1 MGRVKV
7 LITLLLPAFLSACLV
22 SFAAG
27 IAVLLKA
34 NNQLTGWLSVAV
46 DLVFALLSWAI
57 FLMVSIPPSVQIASG
72 MYIIVNFGKT
82 TSERI
87 SMQLTQ
93 RPM

>member
-1 MGRVKV
+1 M
-7 LITLLLPAFLSACLV
+7 LITLLLSAILSACHVLL
-22 SFAAG
+22 AAG

-34 NNQLTGWLSVAV
+34 NNQLTGWISVAFG
-46 DLVFALLSWAI
+46 LGFALFSRAI
-57 FLMVSIPPSVQIASG
+57 FLMFSILSSVQIASG